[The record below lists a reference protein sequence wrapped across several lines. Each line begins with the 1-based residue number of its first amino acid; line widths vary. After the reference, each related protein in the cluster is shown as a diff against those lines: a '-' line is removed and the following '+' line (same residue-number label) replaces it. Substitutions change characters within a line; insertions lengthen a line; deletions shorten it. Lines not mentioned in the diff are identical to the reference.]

1 MTADLDRVSSGA
13 VAVRS
18 SRTAE
23 TNALERAA
31 EALHPAAGRLL
42 DDPYAHLFVR
52 RPLYRALLR
61 LRPVA
66 LRALHRVDE
75 RYPGLHAE
83 IMLRARYVDGLVEA
97 ANFEQ
102 LVLLGAGYDATAFR
116 HQLGTSVRVFEV
128 DSPQTQGAKRAGEA
142 FTATLRD
149 VASFAPSGAR
159 MILDY
164 MDPDVIRRYDH
175 EGRRS
180 PRRRMGRQAR
190 GALPARVH
198 ARAADART
206 GPRRLRARRAP
217 AHRRARAALPPASR
231 RLVPDRRLDGR
242 GSRRAQVRGAG
253 ISG

>member
-164 MDPDVIRRYDH
+164 MDPDVID
-175 EGRRS
+175 GTTTKV
-180 PRRRMGRQAR
+180 G
-190 GALPARVH
+190 
-198 ARAADART
+198 
-206 GPRRLRARRAP
+206 ARRAAEWVAKRGEP
-217 AHRRARAALPPASR
+217 YRLGFTLEQLTRELDLAGFGLVEHLRTAELAQRFRPPAGVWCRTDDWMGVALAER
-231 RLVPDRRLDGR
+231 R
-242 GSRRAQVRGAG
+242 
-253 ISG
+253 